1 MLGDAQDQQEQARKA
16 MEAERSRIAALNRF
30 SRLFAS
36 KAQLANLEAATTKA
50 TRVLEVLAQ
59 HQDALAEMIEFTPN
73 TVAEQKALLKQM
85 RLEKKELQADKKE
98 RAADMKAIRQGH
110 REAAAD
116 AGQFLGGII
125 YDRKLAASTRR
136 ALRTSREAQLGPHE
150 GAQAATDRQIRTV
163 ERRILWL
170 ERFGLD
176 DSG

>member
-1 MLGDAQDQQEQARKA
+1 